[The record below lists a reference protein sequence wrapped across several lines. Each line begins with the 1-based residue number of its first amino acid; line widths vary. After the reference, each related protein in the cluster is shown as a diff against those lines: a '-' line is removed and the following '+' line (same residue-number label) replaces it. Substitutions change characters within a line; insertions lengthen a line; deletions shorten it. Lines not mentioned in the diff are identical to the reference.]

1 MKTIDDLID
10 WLERARFITTNCGV
24 QAAEYSYAYGLV
36 LEKANELKTNLE
48 KGTKKASIPVT
59 ASFAKQCTAAVEIIE
74 SGNIFQKE
82 MEKNNDS
89 RKT

>member
-1 MKTIDDLID
+1 MTETNKTNSSSEIISS
-10 WLERARFITTNCGV
+10 GK
-24 QAAEYSYAYGLV
+24 Q
-36 LEKANELKTNLE
+36 ANELKTNLE
-48 KGTKKASIPVT
+48 KGTKKASIPVA